1 MFEKLSKLIDF
12 LSEFLAHR
20 KGLVPFFGIF
30 LVGINFV
37 LQYLPK
43 GSFLVESNIFLHIGV
58 IIAVLGLMLASAL

>member
-1 MFEKLSKLIDF
+1 MLEKISKLIDL

-37 LQYLPK
+37 LQYLPN
-43 GSFLVESNIFLHIGV
+43 GSFLVESNILLHIGV
-58 IIAVLGLMLASAL
+58 IVAVLGLMLARAL